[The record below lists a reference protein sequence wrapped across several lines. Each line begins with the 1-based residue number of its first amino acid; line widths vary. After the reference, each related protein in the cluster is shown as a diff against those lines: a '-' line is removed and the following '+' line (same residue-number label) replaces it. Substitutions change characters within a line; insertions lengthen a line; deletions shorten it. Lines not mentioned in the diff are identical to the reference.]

1 MNALIANAAPSAK
14 AGTPIVTP
22 FFDAESNTFSYIV
35 KDPNSNSCAIIDSV
49 LDLDYASGTIGH
61 ESADA
66 IIKFVRD
73 HALQVEWIIETHA
86 HADHI
91 SAGHYLRDELGGKLA
106 IGEQIKVVQKVFSGI
121 YNIERKVTADGSQFD
136 HLFTDNETYRIGTLE
151 AKVLHTPGHTPACM
165 SHLIGDALFVGDTLF
180 MPDAGTA
187 RADFPGGDAS
197 TLFRSIHRL
206 LELPDETRV
215 FMCHDYGPNDRE
227 LEYQTTIAE
236 ERERNIHVNESIS
249 EEQFVKMRE
258 ARDATLA
265 MPHLILPSLQV
276 NVRAGEMPEAEDNG
290 MVYLKVPINAF
301 K

>member
-1 MNALIANAAPSAK
+1 MNALIANAAPSTK
-14 AGTPIVTP
+14 PGTPVVTP

-35 KDPNSNSCAIIDSV
+35 KDPNTKACAIIDSV
-49 LDLDYASGTIGH
+49 LDLDYASGTISYEG
-61 ESADA
+61 ADA
-66 IIKFVRD
+66 IVKFVRD
-73 HALQVEWIIETHA
+73 HDLQVEWIIETHA

-91 SAGHYLRDELGGKLA
+91 SAGHYLRAELGGKLA
-106 IGEQIKVVQKVFSGI
+106 IGEQIKVVQKVFAGI
-121 YNIERKVTADGSQFD
+121 YNIDKAVAADGSQFD
-136 HLFTDNETYRIGTLE
+136 HLFTDEETYMIGNLE

-206 LELPDETRV
+206 LELPGETRV

-227 LEYQTTIAE
+227 LEYQTTIAD
-236 ERERNIHVNESIS
+236 ERERNIHVNDTIS

-276 NVRAGEMPEAEDNG
+276 NVRAGAMPEAEDNG

-301 K
+301 N

>member
-121 YNIERKVTADGSQFD
+121 
-136 HLFTDNETYRIGTLE
+136 
-151 AKVLHTPGHTPACM
+151 
-165 SHLIGDALFVGDTLF
+165 
-180 MPDAGTA
+180 
-187 RADFPGGDAS
+187 
-197 TLFRSIHRL
+197 
-206 LELPDETRV
+206 
-215 FMCHDYGPNDRE
+215 
-227 LEYQTTIAE
+227 
-236 ERERNIHVNESIS
+236 
-249 EEQFVKMRE
+249 
-258 ARDATLA
+258 
-265 MPHLILPSLQV
+265 
-276 NVRAGEMPEAEDNG
+276 
-290 MVYLKVPINAF
+290 
-301 K
+301 